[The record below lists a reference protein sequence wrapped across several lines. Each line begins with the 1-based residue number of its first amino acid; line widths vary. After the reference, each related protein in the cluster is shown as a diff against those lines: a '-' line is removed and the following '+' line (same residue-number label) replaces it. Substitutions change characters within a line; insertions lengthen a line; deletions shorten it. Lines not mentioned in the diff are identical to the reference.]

1 MKSILL
7 FSSLFLLL
15 LFKAE
20 NNYVVSL
27 GKAPDCNGFNF
38 CNVLINSKG
47 IDGAPNCNC
56 VSGDDYCGGI
66 IISTG
71 DICNSKLKCTSVS
84 GCGLFWRHSC
94 NGTCQVDQPSKGP
107 ASIGY

>member
-1 MKSILL
+1 MKPIIL
-7 FSSLFLLL
+7 FSSLFIF
-15 LFKAE
+15 LFFKS
-20 NNYVVSL
+20 SL
-27 GKAPDCNGFNF
+27 GKSPDCNGFNF

-66 IISTG
+66 IISTA

-94 NGTCQVDQPSKGP
+94 DGTCQVDQPSKGP